1 MAQISYDDQYYYK
14 LVTDAK
20 NQETTKTILGIVPI
34 LEAVQIDVVTD
45 TVYFL
50 LRTSYHSHTIVRSV
64 PKQLFCDAYDLAKE
78 LMGLGFDITSNT
90 SSSFMQVVLEQEKT
104 AKIEYIHSKLGWFS
118 PAVTDKPNFLFRL
131 SYGNAHTSRY
141 AITNTA
147 QYMGFESEPPSDPE
161 EGFDAWDRRTEFV
174 SNHILSHPGLSILYL
189 LGLSA
194 SIVGY
199 LSETGHSLP
208 TIAVQ
213 LRGDDIDVA
222 EYLITSMIGEPAAM
236 LASPVNREDIMN
248 GIPLIFHEQQAALP
262 ASTVVFTQQECA
274 EAWNICLPIP
284 SIPKK
289 QKLSFLTEAEDAPG
303 LDLIKLAGTILGEGK
318 DEVYDTY
325 LAWLKDFFKYD
336 EMQLHHQKTCAVICT
351 ALTYAEIITQL
362 EFDREEIIQYLVD
375 ILIPTKH
382 HSKTSQPE
390 YRHIIRWVNQNKK
403 HFTWGRGSGNTK
415 YFDLSHSGN
424 EQIYG
429 KIQMNDAGQ
438 PEKYYIR
445 CDYLEKE
452 LQKLHC
458 STQILSE
465 WKQEGLLLCDR
476 GSLWCRRVIDPEN
489 SGDKAAVYVLAAM
502 NSMEDPLSD
511 VEIDEGFDANEEPQL
526 LEEAQSD
533 EELFDYSDEDE
544 EEEEPIDIDP
554 NDPEWNPENNPFDE
568 DEDGESEE
576 DADSQHLTTKPSL
589 DESYFDDNELDD
601 DLKGLDL
608 EDDEEQD
615 DDDDNWGPI
624 TDEDARFFEDTSSN
638 DQEDESKTYSDEPEY
653 DDNELDDDLKGLDLE
668 DDDEFDD
675 EDDDN
680 S

>member
-1 MAQISYDDQYYYK
+1 MPQILHDDQYYYK

-20 NQETTKTILGIVPI
+20 TQETTKTILGIVPI

-50 LRTSYHSHTIVRSV
+50 LRTSYHNHTIVRNI
-64 PKQLFCDAYDLAKE
+64 PRQLFCDTYDLSRE

-90 SSSFMQVVLEQEKT
+90 SSSFMQVIFEQEKT
-104 AKIEYIHSKLGWFS
+104 AKIEYIHSKLGWFCS
-118 PAVTDKPNFLFRL
+118 NTADRPDFLFRL
-131 SYGNAHTSRY
+131 SYGSNPTSRY
-141 AITNTA
+141 AITKTA
-147 QYMGFESEPPSDPE
+147 QYMGFEPEPPSDPE

-174 SNHILSHPGLSILYL
+174 SNHILLHPGLSILYL

-213 LRGDDIDVA
+213 LRGDDIDA
-222 EYLITSMIGEPAAM
+222 AGYLITSMIGEPTAM
-236 LASPVNREDIMN
+236 LASPVDREDIMN
-248 GIPLIFHEQQAALP
+248 GIPLIFHEQQATLP
-262 ASTVVFTQQECA
+262 ASTVVFTQQEYA

-284 SIPKK
+284 SVPQK

-303 LDLIKLAGTILGEGK
+303 LDLIKLARTILSEDK
-318 DEVYDTY
+318 DEVYHTY
-325 LAWLKDFFKYD
+325 IAWLNDFSKYD
-336 EMQLHHQKTCAVICT
+336 EMKLHHQKICAVICT
-351 ALTYAEIITQL
+351 ALTYAEEITQL
-362 EFDREEIIQYLVD
+362 EFERKEIIQYLID

-382 HSKTSQPE
+382 HGQTDQPE
-390 YRHIIRWVNQNKK
+390 YRHIISWVNQNKK

-415 YFDLSHSGN
+415 YFDLTHAGN

-489 SGDKAAVYVLAAM
+489 TGDKAAVYVLAAM

-533 EELFDYSDEDE
+533 EELFDYSDED
-544 EEEEPIDIDP
+544 
-554 NDPEWNPENNPFDE
+554 
-568 DEDGESEE
+568 GESEE
-576 DADSQHLTTKPSL
+576 DADSRHLTTKPSL
-589 DESYFDDNELDD
+589 DGSYFDDNELDD

-608 EDDEEQD
+608 EDDED
-615 DDDDNWGPI
+615 DESE
-624 TDEDARFFEDTSSN
+624 EDADNQQLIAKTSLDGS
-638 DQEDESKTYSDEPEY
+638 YF

>member
-1 MAQISYDDQYYYK
+1 MTQITYDDQYYYK

-20 NQETTKTILGIVPI
+20 TQETTKTILGIVPI
-34 LEAVQIDVVTD
+34 LEAVQVDVVTD
-45 TVYFL
+45 TIYYML
-50 LRTSYHSHTIVRSV
+50 QTNYHGHSIVRKI
-64 PKQLFCDAYDLAKE
+64 PKQLFCDTYDLAKE

-90 SSSFMQVVLEQEKT
+90 SNNFMQVVLEQEKT

-131 SYGNAHTSRY
+131 SYGSNPTSRY
-141 AITNTA
+141 AITKTA

-161 EGFDAWDRRTEFV
+161 AGLDAWDRRTEFV
-174 SNHILSHPGLSILYL
+174 SNHILPHPGLSILYL

-194 SIVGY
+194 SIVGH
-199 LSETGHSLP
+199 LSETGHPLP

-213 LRGDDIDVA
+213 LRGGDIDAA

-236 LASPVNREDIMN
+236 LASPVDRENIMN
-248 GIPLIFHEQQAALP
+248 GIPLIFHEQQATLP
-262 ASTVVFTQQECA
+262 VSTVVFTQQEWA

-284 SIPKK
+284 SVPKK

-303 LDLIKLAGTILGEGK
+303 LDLIKLARTILSEDK
-318 DEVYDTY
+318 DEVYHTY
-325 LAWLKDFFKYD
+325 IAWLNDFSKYD
-336 EMQLHHQKTCAVICT
+336 EMKLHHQKICAVICT
-351 ALTYAEIITQL
+351 ALTYAEEITQL
-362 EFDREEIIQYLVD
+362 EFERKEIIQYLID

-382 HSKTSQPE
+382 HGQTDQPE
-390 YRHIIRWVNQNKK
+390 YRHIISWVNQNKK

-415 YFDLSHSGN
+415 YFDLTHADN

-489 SGDKAAVYVLAAM
+489 AGDKAAVYVLAAM
-502 NSMEDPLSD
+502 EEQMTN
-511 VEIDEGFDANEEPQL
+511 VEIETAEEHDADEEPQL

-533 EELFDYSDEDE
+533 EELFDYSDED
-544 EEEEPIDIDP
+544 
-554 NDPEWNPENNPFDE
+554 
-568 DEDGESEE
+568 GESEE
-576 DADSQHLTTKPSL
+576 DADSRHLTTKPSL
-589 DESYFDDNELDD
+589 DGSYFDDNELDD

-608 EDDEEQD
+608 EDDED
-615 DDDDNWGPI
+615 DESE
-624 TDEDARFFEDTSSN
+624 EDADNQQLIAKTSL
-638 DQEDESKTYSDEPEY
+638 DEPEY

>member
-1 MAQISYDDQYYYK
+1 M
-14 LVTDAK
+14 
-20 NQETTKTILGIVPI
+20 
-34 LEAVQIDVVTD
+34 
-45 TVYFL
+45 
-50 LRTSYHSHTIVRSV
+50 
-64 PKQLFCDAYDLAKE
+64 FCDAYDLAKE
-78 LMGLGFDITSNT
+78 LMGLGFDITSNM
-90 SSSFMQVVLEQEKT
+90 SSSFLQVVLEQEKT

-131 SYGNAHTSRY
+131 SYGNAHTSKY
-141 AITNTA
+141 AITKTA
-147 QYMGFESEPPSDPE
+147 QYMGLESEPPSDPE
-161 EGFDAWDRRTEFV
+161 EGLDSWDRRTEFV
-174 SNHILSHPGLSILYL
+174 CNYILPHPGLSILYL

-199 LSETGHSLP
+199 LSATGHSLP

-213 LRGDDIDVA
+213 LRGDDIDA
-222 EYLITSMIGEPAAM
+222 TEYLITSMIGEPAAM
-236 LASPVNREDIMN
+236 LASPVDREDIMN
-248 GIPLIFHEQQAALP
+248 GIPLIFHEQQTTLP

-284 SIPKK
+284 SVPKK

-303 LDLIKLAGTILGEGK
+303 LDLIKLAGTILSEDK

-325 LAWLKDFFKYD
+325 LAWLKDFSKYD
-336 EMQLHHQKTCAVICT
+336 EMELHHQKTCAVICT

-445 CDYLEKE
+445 CDHLEKE

-458 STQILSE
+458 STQILPE

-502 NSMEDPLSD
+502 NEQLPD
-511 VEIDEGFDANEEPQL
+511 VEIETTEKHDADEEPQL
-526 LEEAQSD
+526 LEEPQSD
-533 EELFDYSDEDE
+533 EELFDYKDQD
-544 EEEEPIDIDP
+544 
-554 NDPEWNPENNPFDE
+554 
-568 DEDGESEE
+568 
-576 DADSQHLTTKPSL
+576 K
-589 DESYFDDNELDD
+589 EL
-601 DLKGLDL
+601 
-608 EDDEEQD
+608 
-615 DDDDNWGPI
+615 I
-624 TDEDARFFEDTSSN
+624 
-638 DQEDESKTYSDEPEY
+638 
-653 DDNELDDDLKGLDLE
+653 
-668 DDDEFDD
+668 
-675 EDDDN
+675 
-680 S
+680 

>member
-1 MAQISYDDQYYYK
+1 MAQISYDQQYYYK

-20 NQETTKTILGIVPI
+20 TQETTKTILGIVPI

-78 LMGLGFDITSNT
+78 LMGLGFDITSNM

-141 AITNTA
+141 AITKTA
-147 QYMGFESEPPSDPE
+147 QYMGLESEPPSDPE
-161 EGFDAWDRRTEFV
+161 EGLDAWDRRTEFV

-213 LRGDDIDVA
+213 LREDDIDAA
-222 EYLITSMIGEPAAM
+222 EYLITSMIGEPSAM
-236 LASPVNREDIMN
+236 LASPVDREDIMN

-284 SIPKK
+284 SVPQK
-289 QKLSFLTEAEDAPG
+289 QKLSFMTEAEDAPG
-303 LDLIKLAGTILGEGK
+303 LDLIKLAGTILGEDKG
-318 DEVYDTY
+318 EVYDTY
-325 LAWLKDFFKYD
+325 LAWLKDFSKYD

-362 EFDREEIIQYLVD
+362 EFDREEIIQYLIG

-382 HSKTSQPE
+382 HSQTSHPE
-390 YRHIIRWVNQNKK
+390 YRHIISWVNQNKK

-415 YFDLSHSGN
+415 YFDLSRAGN

-489 SGDKAAVYVLAAM
+489 GGDKAAVYVLAAM
-502 NSMEDPLSD
+502 DEQLPD
-511 VEIDEGFDANEEPQL
+511 VEVETAEEHDADEEPQF

-554 NDPEWNPENNPFDE
+554 NDPEWNPENNPFDDDEDPESE
-568 DEDGESEE
+568 DEPVDQGNAS
-576 DADSQHLTTKPSL
+576 SPSRKKFV
-589 DESYFDDNELDD
+589 FDNNDLDD
-601 DLKGLDL
+601 DLKEFDL
-608 EDDEEQD
+608 ELD
-615 DDDDNWGPI
+615 DDDDDDDSWCEV
-624 TDEDARFFEDTSSN
+624 TDEQARILEGTSSD
-638 DQEDESKTYSDEPEY
+638 DQDDETKTSSDWPEF
-653 DDNELDDDLKGLDLE
+653 DDNGLDDDLKEYDLGLD
-668 DDDEFDD
+668 DD
-675 EDDDN
+675 
-680 S
+680 

>member
-1 MAQISYDDQYYYK
+1 MSQITYDDQYYYK
-14 LVTDAK
+14 PVTDAK
-20 NQETTKTILGIVPI
+20 TQETTKTILGIVPI

-50 LRTSYHSHTIVRSV
+50 LRTKYRDHTVVKRVS
-64 PKQLFCDAYDLAKE
+64 KQIFTDAYDLAKE

-104 AKIEYIHSKLGWFS
+104 AKIEYIHSKIGWLCS
-118 PAVTDKPNFLFRL
+118 AKADRPDFLFRL
-131 SYGNAHTSRY
+131 SYGSNPTSRY
-141 AITNTA
+141 AITKTA
-147 QYMGFESEPPSDPE
+147 QYMGLELDPPSDPE

-213 LRGDDIDVA
+213 LRGDDIDAA
-222 EYLITSMIGEPAAM
+222 EYLITSMIGEPSAM
-236 LASPVNREDIMN
+236 LASPVDREDIMN
-248 GIPLIFHEQQAALP
+248 GIPLIFHEQQSTLP
-262 ASTVVFTQQECA
+262 TSTVVFTQQEYA

-362 EFDREEIIQYLVD
+362 EFDREEIIQYLIG

-382 HSKTSQPE
+382 HSQTSRPE
-390 YRHIIRWVNQNKK
+390 YRHIIGWVNQNKK

-415 YFDLSHSGN
+415 YFDLSHADN

-452 LQKLHC
+452 LQRLHC

-489 SGDKAAVYVLAAM
+489 GGDKAAVYVLAAM
-502 NSMEDPLSD
+502 DEMEKLLPD
-511 VEIDEGFDANEEPQL
+511 VEIETAEVHDADEEPQL

-554 NDPEWNPENNPFDE
+554 NDPEWNPENNPFDDDEDDESE
-568 DEDGESEE
+568 DEPVDQSKASSPSRKKFVFDNNDLDDDLKEFDLEL
-576 DADSQHLTTKPSL
+576 DDDDDDDDSWCEATDEQARILEGTSSNDQNDETKTSSDWP
-589 DESYFDDNELDD
+589 EFDDNELDD
-601 DLKGLDL
+601 DLK
-608 EDDEEQD
+608 
-615 DDDDNWGPI
+615 
-624 TDEDARFFEDTSSN
+624 
-638 DQEDESKTYSDEPEY
+638 EY
-653 DDNELDDDLKGLDLE
+653 DLGLDDD
-668 DDDEFDD
+668 
-675 EDDDN
+675 
-680 S
+680 

>member
-1 MAQISYDDQYYYK
+1 MAQISYDQQYYYK

-20 NQETTKTILGIVPI
+20 TQETTKTILGIVPI

-141 AITNTA
+141 AITKTA
-147 QYMGFESEPPSDPE
+147 QYMGFEPEPPSDPE

-174 SNHILSHPGLSILYL
+174 SNHILLHPGLSILYL

-213 LRGDDIDVA
+213 LRGDDIDAA

-236 LASPVNREDIMN
+236 LASPVDREDIMN
-248 GIPLIFHEQQAALP
+248 SIPLIFHEQQATLP

-284 SIPKK
+284 SVPEK

-303 LDLIKLAGTILGEGK
+303 LDLIRLAGTILSEDK

-325 LAWLKDFFKYD
+325 LAWLKDFSKYD

-362 EFDREEIIQYLVD
+362 EFDREEIIQYLIG

-382 HSKTSQPE
+382 HSKTDQPE
-390 YRHIIRWVNQNKK
+390 YRHIISWVNQNRKY
-403 HFTWGRGSGNTK
+403 FTWGRGSGNTK
-415 YFDLSHSGN
+415 YFDLSHAGD

-489 SGDKAAVYVLAAM
+489 GGDKAAVYVLAAM
-502 NSMEDPLSD
+502 DEMEDQLPD
-511 VEIDEGFDANEEPQL
+511 VETEAPEEPAADEEPQL
-526 LEEAQSD
+526 LEEAKSD

-544 EEEEPIDIDP
+544 EDDEPIDIDP
-554 NDPEWNPENNPFDE
+554 NDPEWNPENNPFDDDEDPESE
-568 DEDGESEE
+568 DEPVDQGNAS
-576 DADSQHLTTKPSL
+576 SPSRKKFV
-589 DESYFDDNELDD
+589 FDNNDLDD
-601 DLKGLDL
+601 DLKEFDL
-608 EDDEEQD
+608 ELD
-615 DDDDNWGPI
+615 DDDDDDDSWCEV
-624 TDEDARFFEDTSSN
+624 TDEQARILEGTSSD
-638 DQEDESKTYSDEPEY
+638 DQDDETKTSSDWPEF
-653 DDNELDDDLKGLDLE
+653 DDNGLDDDLKEYDLGLD
-668 DDDEFDD
+668 DD
-675 EDDDN
+675 
-680 S
+680 

>member
-1 MAQISYDDQYYYK
+1 MPQILHDDQYYYK

-20 NQETTKTILGIVPI
+20 TQETTKTILGIVPI

-50 LRTSYHSHTIVRSV
+50 LRTSYHNHTIVRNI
-64 PKQLFCDAYDLAKE
+64 PRQLFCDTYDLSRE

-90 SSSFMQVVLEQEKT
+90 SSSFMQVIFEQEKT
-104 AKIEYIHSKLGWFS
+104 AKIEYIHSKLGWFCS
-118 PAVTDKPNFLFRL
+118 NTADRPDFLFRL
-131 SYGNAHTSRY
+131 SYGSNPTSRY
-141 AITNTA
+141 AITKTA
-147 QYMGFESEPPSDPE
+147 QYMGFEPEPPSDPE

-174 SNHILSHPGLSILYL
+174 SNHILLHPGLSILYL

-213 LRGDDIDVA
+213 LRGDDIDA
-222 EYLITSMIGEPAAM
+222 AGYLITSMIGEPTAM
-236 LASPVNREDIMN
+236 LASPVDREDIMN
-248 GIPLIFHEQQAALP
+248 GIPLIFHEQQATLP
-262 ASTVVFTQQECA
+262 ASTVVFTQQEYA

-284 SIPKK
+284 SVPQK

-303 LDLIKLAGTILGEGK
+303 LDLIKLARTILSEDK
-318 DEVYDTY
+318 DEVYHTY
-325 LAWLKDFFKYD
+325 IAWLNDFSKYD
-336 EMQLHHQKTCAVICT
+336 EMKLHHQKICAVICT
-351 ALTYAEIITQL
+351 ALTYAEEITQL
-362 EFDREEIIQYLVD
+362 EFERKEIIQYLID

-382 HSKTSQPE
+382 HGQTDQPE
-390 YRHIIRWVNQNKK
+390 YRHIISWVNQNKK

-415 YFDLSHSGN
+415 YFDLTHAGN

-458 STQILSE
+458 STQILTE
-465 WKQEGLLLCDR
+465 WKKEGLLLCDR

-489 SGDKAAVYVLAAM
+489 TGDKAAVYVLAAM

-533 EELFDYSDEDE
+533 EELFDYSDED
-544 EEEEPIDIDP
+544 
-554 NDPEWNPENNPFDE
+554 
-568 DEDGESEE
+568 GESEE
-576 DADSQHLTTKPSL
+576 DADSRHLTTKPSL
-589 DESYFDDNELDD
+589 DGSYFDDNELDD

-608 EDDEEQD
+608 EDDED
-615 DDDDNWGPI
+615 DESE
-624 TDEDARFFEDTSSN
+624 EDADNQQLIAKTSLDGS
-638 DQEDESKTYSDEPEY
+638 YF

>member
-1 MAQISYDDQYYYK
+1 MSQITYDDQYYYK

-20 NQETTKTILGIVPI
+20 TQETTKTILGIVPI

-50 LRTSYHSHTIVRSV
+50 LRTSYHNHTIVRSV

-90 SSSFMQVVLEQEKT
+90 SSSFIQVVLEQEKT

-131 SYGNAHTSRY
+131 SYGSNPTSRY
-141 AITNTA
+141 AITKTA

-161 EGFDAWDRRTEFV
+161 AGLDAWDRRTEFV
-174 SNHILSHPGLSILYL
+174 SNHILPHPGLSILYL

-194 SIVGY
+194 SIVGH
-199 LSETGHSLP
+199 LSETGHPLP

-213 LRGDDIDVA
+213 LRGGDIDAA

-236 LASPVNREDIMN
+236 LASPVDRENIMN
-248 GIPLIFHEQQAALP
+248 GIPLIFHEQQATLP
-262 ASTVVFTQQECA
+262 VSTVVFTQQEWA

-284 SIPKK
+284 SVPKK

-303 LDLIKLAGTILGEGK
+303 LDLIRLAGTILSEDK

-325 LAWLKDFFKYD
+325 LAWLKDFSKYD

-362 EFDREEIIQYLVD
+362 EFDGEEIIQYLID

-382 HSKTSQPE
+382 HSQTSQPE
-390 YRHIIRWVNQNKK
+390 YRHIIGWVNQNKK

-415 YFDLSHSGN
+415 YFDMSHADN

-429 KIQMNDAGQ
+429 KIQMNDAGR
-438 PEKYYIR
+438 PEKYYIC

-489 SGDKAAVYVLAAM
+489 SGDKAAVYVLAALD
-502 NSMEDPLSD
+502 EQLPD
-511 VEIDEGFDANEEPQL
+511 VEIETAKEPDADEEPQL

-544 EEEEPIDIDP
+544 EDDEPIDIDP
-554 NDPEWNPENNPFDE
+554 NDPEWNPENNPFDDDEDPESE
-568 DEDGESEE
+568 DEPVDQGNASSPSRKKFVFDDNDLDDDLKEYDLEIDDDDNDDSWSPITDEE
-576 DADSQHLTTKPSL
+576 ARILEGTSSDDQEDETTASS
-589 DESYFDDNELDD
+589 DEPEFDDNELDD
-601 DLKGLDL
+601 DLKEYDL
-608 EDDEEQD
+608 EIDD
-615 DDDDNWGPI
+615 
-624 TDEDARFFEDTSSN
+624 
-638 DQEDESKTYSDEPEY
+638 
-653 DDNELDDDLKGLDLE
+653 
-668 DDDEFDD
+668 
-675 EDDDN
+675 
-680 S
+680 

>member
-1 MAQISYDDQYYYK
+1 
-14 LVTDAK
+14 
-20 NQETTKTILGIVPI
+20 
-34 LEAVQIDVVTD
+34 
-45 TVYFL
+45 
-50 LRTSYHSHTIVRSV
+50 
-64 PKQLFCDAYDLAKE
+64 
-78 LMGLGFDITSNT
+78 
-90 SSSFMQVVLEQEKT
+90 MQVVLEQEKT

-118 PAVTDKPNFLFRL
+118 TAVTDKPNFLFRL

-489 SGDKAAVYVLAAM
+489 GGDKAAVYVLAAM
-502 NSMEDPLSD
+502 DEMEKLLPD
-511 VEIDEGFDANEEPQL
+511 VEIETAEEHDADEEPQF

-554 NDPEWNPENNPFDE
+554 NDPEWNPENNPFDDDEDPESE
-568 DEDGESEE
+568 DEPVDQSN
-576 DADSQHLTTKPSL
+576 ASSPSRKKFV
-589 DESYFDDNELDD
+589 FDNNDLDD
-601 DLKGLDL
+601 DLKEFDL
-608 EDDEEQD
+608 ELD
-615 DDDDNWGPI
+615 DDDDDDDSWCEV
-624 TDEDARFFEDTSSN
+624 TDEQAQILEGTSSDN
-638 DQEDESKTYSDEPEY
+638 QDDETKTSSDWPEF
-653 DDNELDDDLKGLDLE
+653 DDNGLDDDLKEYDLGLD
-668 DDDEFDD
+668 DD
-675 EDDDN
+675 
-680 S
+680 

>member
-1 MAQISYDDQYYYK
+1 
-14 LVTDAK
+14 
-20 NQETTKTILGIVPI
+20 
-34 LEAVQIDVVTD
+34 
-45 TVYFL
+45 
-50 LRTSYHSHTIVRSV
+50 
-64 PKQLFCDAYDLAKE
+64 
-78 LMGLGFDITSNT
+78 
-90 SSSFMQVVLEQEKT
+90 MQVVLEQEKT

-213 LRGDDIDVA
+213 LRGDDIDAA
-222 EYLITSMIGEPAAM
+222 EYLITSMIGEPSAM
-236 LASPVNREDIMN
+236 LASPVDRENIMN
-248 GIPLIFHEQQAALP
+248 GIPLIFHEQQATLP

-284 SIPKK
+284 SVPQK

-303 LDLIKLAGTILGEGK
+303 LDLIRLAGTILSEDK

-325 LAWLKDFFKYD
+325 LAWLKDFSKYD

-489 SGDKAAVYVLAAM
+489 GGDKAAVYVLAAM
-502 NSMEDPLSD
+502 DEQLPD
-511 VEIDEGFDANEEPQL
+511 VEVETAEEHDADEEPQF

-554 NDPEWNPENNPFDE
+554 NDPEWNPENNPFDDDEDPESE
-568 DEDGESEE
+568 DEPVDQSNASSPSRKKFVFDNNDLDDDLKEFDLEL
-576 DADSQHLTTKPSL
+576 DDDDDDDDSWCEVTDEQARILEGTSSDDQDDETKTSSDWP
-589 DESYFDDNELDD
+589 EFDDNELDD
-601 DLKGLDL
+601 DLK
-608 EDDEEQD
+608 
-615 DDDDNWGPI
+615 
-624 TDEDARFFEDTSSN
+624 
-638 DQEDESKTYSDEPEY
+638 EY
-653 DDNELDDDLKGLDLE
+653 DLGLDDD
-668 DDDEFDD
+668 
-675 EDDDN
+675 
-680 S
+680 

>member
-20 NQETTKTILGIVPI
+20 TQETTKTILGIVPI

-50 LRTSYHSHTIVRSV
+50 LRTSYHNHTIVRSV

-78 LMGLGFDITSNT
+78 LMGLGFDITSNM

-141 AITNTA
+141 AITKTA
-147 QYMGFESEPPSDPE
+147 QYMGLESEPPSDPE
-161 EGFDAWDRRTEFV
+161 EGLDAWDRRTEFV
-174 SNHILSHPGLSILYL
+174 SNHILMHPGLSILYL

-199 LSETGHSLP
+199 LSETGHPLP

-213 LRGDDIDVA
+213 MRGDDIDAA
-222 EYLITSMIGEPAAM
+222 EYLITSMIGEPSAM
-236 LASPVNREDIMN
+236 LASPVDREDIMN

-284 SIPKK
+284 SVPQK

-303 LDLIKLAGTILGEGK
+303 LDLIKLAGTILSEDK

-325 LAWLKDFFKYD
+325 LAWLKDFSKYD

-362 EFDREEIIQYLVD
+362 EFDREEIIQYLIG

-382 HSKTSQPE
+382 HGQTSQPE
-390 YRHIIRWVNQNKK
+390 YRHIISWVNQNKK

-415 YFDLSHSGN
+415 YFDLSHADN

-489 SGDKAAVYVLAAM
+489 SGDKAAVYVLAAIDEQM
-502 NSMEDPLSD
+502 PD
-511 VEIDEGFDANEEPQL
+511 VEIETAEEP
-526 LEEAQSD
+526 AD

-554 NDPEWNPENNPFDE
+554 NDPEWNPENNPFDDDENPESE
-568 DEDGESEE
+568 DEPVDQGNAS
-576 DADSQHLTTKPSL
+576 SPSRKKFV
-589 DESYFDDNELDD
+589 FDDNDLDD
-601 DLKGLDL
+601 DLKEFDL
-608 EDDEEQD
+608 ELD
-615 DDDDNWGPI
+615 DDDDDDSWCKV
-624 TDEDARFFEDTSSN
+624 TDEQARILEGTSSD
-638 DQEDESKTYSDEPEY
+638 DQDDETKTSSDWPEF
-653 DDNELDDDLKGLDLE
+653 DDNGLDDDLKEYDLGLD
-668 DDDEFDD
+668 DD
-675 EDDDN
+675 
-680 S
+680 

>member
-20 NQETTKTILGIVPI
+20 TQETTKTILGIVPI

-50 LRTSYHSHTIVRSV
+50 LRTSYHSHTIVRNI
-64 PKQLFCDAYDLAKE
+64 PRQLLCDTYDLTKE

-104 AKIEYIHSKLGWFS
+104 AKIEYIHSKLGWFCS
-118 PAVTDKPNFLFRL
+118 NTADRPDFLFRL
-131 SYGNAHTSRY
+131 SYGSNPTSKY
-141 AITNTA
+141 AITKTA

-189 LGLSA
+189 VGLSA

-213 LRGDDIDVA
+213 LRGDDIDAA
-222 EYLITSMIGEPAAM
+222 EYLITSMIGEPSAM
-236 LASPVNREDIMN
+236 LASPVDCEDIMN
-248 GIPLIFHEQQAALP
+248 GIPLIFHEQQATLP
-262 ASTVVFTQQECA
+262 SSTVVFTQQECA

-284 SIPKK
+284 SVPEK

-325 LAWLKDFFKYD
+325 LAWLKDFSKYD

-362 EFDREEIIQYLVD
+362 EFDREEIIQYLIG

-382 HSKTSQPE
+382 HSKTSHPE
-390 YRHIIRWVNQNKK
+390 YRHIISWVNQNRKY
-403 HFTWGRGSGNTK
+403 FTWGRGSGNTK
-415 YFDLSHSGN
+415 YFDMSHAGN

-458 STQILSE
+458 SSQILSE

-489 SGDKAAVYVLAAM
+489 GGDKAAVYVLAAM
-502 NSMEDPLSD
+502 DEMEKLLPD
-511 VEIDEGFDANEEPQL
+511 VEIETAEVHDADEEPQL

-554 NDPEWNPENNPFDE
+554 NDPEWNPENNPFDDDEDDESE
-568 DEDGESEE
+568 DEPVDQSKASSPSRKKFVFDNNDLDDDLKEFDLEL
-576 DADSQHLTTKPSL
+576 DDDDDDDDSWCEATDEQARILEGTSSNDQNDETKTSSDWP
-589 DESYFDDNELDD
+589 EFDDNELDD
-601 DLKGLDL
+601 DLK
-608 EDDEEQD
+608 
-615 DDDDNWGPI
+615 
-624 TDEDARFFEDTSSN
+624 
-638 DQEDESKTYSDEPEY
+638 EY
-653 DDNELDDDLKGLDLE
+653 DLGLDDD
-668 DDDEFDD
+668 
-675 EDDDN
+675 
-680 S
+680 

>member
-236 LASPVNREDIMN
+236 LASPVDREDIMN
-248 GIPLIFHEQQAALP
+248 GIPLIFHEQQTTLP

-284 SIPKK
+284 SVPKK

-303 LDLIKLAGTILGEGK
+303 LDLIKLAGTILSEDK

-325 LAWLKDFFKYD
+325 LAWLKDFSKYD
-336 EMQLHHQKTCAVICT
+336 EMELHHQKTCAVICT

-362 EFDREEIIQYLVD
+362 EFDREEIIQYLIG

-382 HSKTSQPE
+382 HSQTSQPE
-390 YRHIIRWVNQNKK
+390 YRHIISWVNQNKK

-415 YFDLSHSGN
+415 YFDLSHTGN

-445 CDYLEKE
+445 CDHLEKE

-458 STQILSE
+458 STQILPE

-489 SGDKAAVYVLAAM
+489 SGDKAAVYVLAAIDEQM
-502 NSMEDPLSD
+502 PD
-511 VEIDEGFDANEEPQL
+511 VEIETAEEP
-526 LEEAQSD
+526 AD

-554 NDPEWNPENNPFDE
+554 NDPEWNPENNPFDDDENPESE
-568 DEDGESEE
+568 DEPVDQGNASSPSRKKFVFDDNDLDDDLKEFDLELDDDDDDDDSWCEVTDEQARILEGTSSDDQE
-576 DADSQHLTTKPSL
+576 DETTASS
-589 DESYFDDNELDD
+589 DEPEFDDNELDD
-601 DLKGLDL
+601 DLK
-608 EDDEEQD
+608 
-615 DDDDNWGPI
+615 
-624 TDEDARFFEDTSSN
+624 
-638 DQEDESKTYSDEPEY
+638 EY
-653 DDNELDDDLKGLDLE
+653 DLGLDDD
-668 DDDEFDD
+668 
-675 EDDDN
+675 
-680 S
+680 

>member
-213 LRGDDIDVA
+213 LRGDDIDAA
-222 EYLITSMIGEPAAM
+222 EYLITSMIGKPAAM
-236 LASPVNREDIMN
+236 LASSVDREDIMN
-248 GIPLIFHEQQAALP
+248 GIPLIFHEQQATLP

-284 SIPKK
+284 SVPKK

-303 LDLIKLAGTILGEGK
+303 LDLIKLAGTILNEDK

-325 LAWLKDFFKYD
+325 LAWLKDFSKYD

-415 YFDLSHSGN
+415 YFDLSRSGN

-452 LQKLHC
+452 LQKFHC

-476 GSLWCRRVIDPEN
+476 GSLWCRRVIDPKN
-489 SGDKAAVYVLAAM
+489 GGDKAAVYVLAAM
-502 NSMEDPLSD
+502 DEQLPD
-511 VEIDEGFDANEEPQL
+511 VGVETAEEHDADEEPQF

-554 NDPEWNPENNPFDE
+554 NDPEWNPENNPFDDDEDPESE
-568 DEDGESEE
+568 DEPVDQSNASSPSRKKFVFDNNDLDDDLKEFDLEL
-576 DADSQHLTTKPSL
+576 DDDDDDDDSWCEVTDEQARILEGTSSDDQDDETKTSSDWP
-589 DESYFDDNELDD
+589 EFDDNELDD
-601 DLKGLDL
+601 DLK
-608 EDDEEQD
+608 
-615 DDDDNWGPI
+615 
-624 TDEDARFFEDTSSN
+624 
-638 DQEDESKTYSDEPEY
+638 EY
-653 DDNELDDDLKGLDLE
+653 DLGLDDD
-668 DDDEFDD
+668 
-675 EDDDN
+675 
-680 S
+680 

>member
-20 NQETTKTILGIVPI
+20 TQETTKTILGIVPI

-50 LRTSYHSHTIVRSV
+50 LRTSYHSHTIVRNI
-64 PKQLFCDAYDLAKE
+64 PRQLLCDTYDLTKE

-104 AKIEYIHSKLGWFS
+104 AKIEYIHSKLGWFCS
-118 PAVTDKPNFLFRL
+118 NTADRPDFLFRL
-131 SYGNAHTSRY
+131 SYGSNPTSKY
-141 AITNTA
+141 AITKTA

-189 LGLSA
+189 VGLSA

-213 LRGDDIDVA
+213 LRGDDIDAA
-222 EYLITSMIGEPAAM
+222 EYLITSMIGEPSAM
-236 LASPVNREDIMN
+236 LASPVDCEDIMN
-248 GIPLIFHEQQAALP
+248 GIPLIFHEQQATLP
-262 ASTVVFTQQECA
+262 SSTVVFTQQECA

-284 SIPKK
+284 SVPEK

-325 LAWLKDFFKYD
+325 LAWLKDFSKYD

-362 EFDREEIIQYLVD
+362 EFDGEEIIQYLID

-382 HSKTSQPE
+382 HSQTSQPE
-390 YRHIIRWVNQNKK
+390 YRHIIGWVNQNKK

-415 YFDLSHSGN
+415 YFDMSHADN

-429 KIQMNDAGQ
+429 KIQMNDAGR
-438 PEKYYIR
+438 PEKYYIC

-502 NSMEDPLSD
+502 DEQLPD
-511 VEIDEGFDANEEPQL
+511 VEIETAKEPDADEEPQL

-544 EEEEPIDIDP
+544 EDDEPIDIDP
-554 NDPEWNPENNPFDE
+554 NDPEWNPENNPFDDDEDPESE
-568 DEDGESEE
+568 DEPVDQGNASSPSRKKFVFDDNDLDDDLKEYDLEIDDDDNDDSWSPITDEE
-576 DADSQHLTTKPSL
+576 ARILEGTSSDDQEDETTASS
-589 DESYFDDNELDD
+589 DEPEFDDNELDD
-601 DLKGLDL
+601 DLKEYDL
-608 EDDEEQD
+608 EIDD
-615 DDDDNWGPI
+615 
-624 TDEDARFFEDTSSN
+624 
-638 DQEDESKTYSDEPEY
+638 
-653 DDNELDDDLKGLDLE
+653 
-668 DDDEFDD
+668 
-675 EDDDN
+675 
-680 S
+680 

>member
-1 MAQISYDDQYYYK
+1 MPQIIHDDQYYYK

-20 NQETTKTILGIVPI
+20 TQETTKTILGIVPI

-50 LRTSYHSHTIVRSV
+50 LRTSYHNHTIVRNI
-64 PKQLFCDAYDLAKE
+64 PRQLFCDTYDLSRE

-90 SSSFMQVVLEQEKT
+90 SSSFLQVVLEQEKT
-104 AKIEYIHSKLGWFS
+104 TKIEYIHSKLGWFCS
-118 PAVTDKPNFLFRL
+118 NTADRPDFLFRF
-131 SYGNAHTSRY
+131 SYGSNPTSRY
-141 AITNTA
+141 AITKTV

-161 EGFDAWDRRTEFV
+161 EGFEAWDRRTDFV
-174 SNHILSHPGLSILYL
+174 SNHILLHPGLSILYL

-213 LRGDDIDVA
+213 LRGDDIDAA
-222 EYLITSMIGEPAAM
+222 EYLITSMIGEPTAM
-236 LASPVNREDIMN
+236 LASPVDREDIMN
-248 GIPLIFHEQQAALP
+248 GIPLIFHEPQATLP
-262 ASTVVFTQQECA
+262 ASTVVFTQQEYA

-284 SIPKK
+284 SVPKK

-303 LDLIKLAGTILGEGK
+303 LDLIKLAEIILSEVK
-318 DEVYDTY
+318 DEVYATY
-325 LAWLKDFFKYD
+325 LAWLNDFSKYD
-336 EMQLHHQKTCAVICT
+336 EMELHHQKICAVICT
-351 ALTYAEIITQL
+351 ALTYAEAITQL
-362 EFDREEIIQYLVD
+362 EFEREEIIQYLID
-375 ILIPTKH
+375 ILIPAKH

-390 YRHIIRWVNQNKK
+390 YRHIISWVNQNKK

-415 YFDLSHSGN
+415 YFDLTHAGN

-429 KIQMNDAGQ
+429 KIQMNEAGQ

-445 CDYLEKE
+445 CDYLEKQ

-489 SGDKAAVYVLAAM
+489 AGDKAAVYVLAAM
-502 NSMEDPLSD
+502 EEQMTN
-511 VEIDEGFDANEEPQL
+511 VEIETAEEHDADEEPQL

-533 EELFDYSDEDE
+533 EELFDYSDED
-544 EEEEPIDIDP
+544 
-554 NDPEWNPENNPFDE
+554 
-568 DEDGESEE
+568 GESEE
-576 DADSQHLTTKPSL
+576 DADSRHLTTKPSL
-589 DESYFDDNELDD
+589 DGSYFDDNELDD

-653 DDNELDDDLKGLDLE
+653 DDNELDDNLKGLDLE

>member
-1 MAQISYDDQYYYK
+1 MPQILHDDQYYYK

-20 NQETTKTILGIVPI
+20 TQETTKTILGIVPI

-50 LRTSYHSHTIVRSV
+50 LRTSYHNHTIVRNI
-64 PKQLFCDAYDLAKE
+64 PRQLFCDTYDLSRE

-90 SSSFMQVVLEQEKT
+90 SSSFMQVIFEQEKT
-104 AKIEYIHSKLGWFS
+104 AKIEYIHSKLGWFCS
-118 PAVTDKPNFLFRL
+118 NTADRPDFLFRL
-131 SYGNAHTSRY
+131 SYGSNPTSRY
-141 AITNTA
+141 AITKTA
-147 QYMGFESEPPSDPE
+147 QYMGFEPEPPSDPE

-174 SNHILSHPGLSILYL
+174 SNHILLHPGLSILYL

-213 LRGDDIDVA
+213 LRGDDIDA
-222 EYLITSMIGEPAAM
+222 AGYLITSMIGEPTAM
-236 LASPVNREDIMN
+236 LASPVDREDIMN
-248 GIPLIFHEQQAALP
+248 GIPLIFHEQQATLP
-262 ASTVVFTQQECA
+262 ASTVVFTQQEYA

-284 SIPKK
+284 SVPQK

-303 LDLIKLAGTILGEGK
+303 LDLIKLARTILSEDK
-318 DEVYDTY
+318 DEVYHTY
-325 LAWLKDFFKYD
+325 IAWLNDFSKYD
-336 EMQLHHQKTCAVICT
+336 EMKLHHQKICAVICT
-351 ALTYAEIITQL
+351 ALTYAEEITQL
-362 EFDREEIIQYLVD
+362 EFERKEIIQYLID

-382 HSKTSQPE
+382 HGQTDQPE
-390 YRHIIRWVNQNKK
+390 YRHIISWVNQNKK

-415 YFDLSHSGN
+415 YFDLTHAGN

-489 SGDKAAVYVLAAM
+489 AGDKAAVYVLAAM
-502 NSMEDPLSD
+502 DKQMTN
-511 VEIDEGFDANEEPQL
+511 VEIETAEEHDADEEPQL

-533 EELFDYSDEDE
+533 EELFDYSDED
-544 EEEEPIDIDP
+544 
-554 NDPEWNPENNPFDE
+554 
-568 DEDGESEE
+568 GESEE
-576 DADSQHLTTKPSL
+576 DADSRHLTTKPSL
-589 DESYFDDNELDD
+589 DGSYFDDNELDD

-608 EDDEEQD
+608 EDDED
-615 DDDDNWGPI
+615 DESE
-624 TDEDARFFEDTSSN
+624 EDADNQQLIAKTSLDGS
-638 DQEDESKTYSDEPEY
+638 YF

>member
-1 MAQISYDDQYYYK
+1 MAQISYDQQYYYK

-20 NQETTKTILGIVPI
+20 TQETTKTILGIVPI

-50 LRTSYHSHTIVRSV
+50 LRTKYRDHTVVKRVS
-64 PKQLFCDAYDLAKE
+64 KQIFTDTYDLAKE
-78 LMGLGFDITSNT
+78 LMGLGFDLTSNT

-104 AKIEYIHSKLGWFS
+104 AKIEYIHSKIGWLCS
-118 PAVTDKPNFLFRL
+118 AKADRPDFLFRL
-131 SYGNAHTSRY
+131 SYGSNPTSRY
-141 AITNTA
+141 AITKTA
-147 QYMGFESEPPSDPE
+147 QYMGLELEPPSDPE

-213 LRGDDIDVA
+213 LRGSDTDAA
-222 EYLITSMIGEPAAM
+222 EHLITSMIGEPVAM
-236 LASPVNREDIMN
+236 LASPVDCEDIMN
-248 GIPLIFHEQQAALP
+248 GIPMIFHEQQTTLP

-284 SIPKK
+284 SVPQK

-303 LDLIKLAGTILGEGK
+303 LDLIKLAEIILSK
-318 DEVYDTY
+318 DKDGVCDTY
-325 LAWLKDFFKYD
+325 LAWLNDFSKYD
-336 EMQLHHQKTCAVICT
+336 EMELHHQKICAVICT
-351 ALTYAEIITQL
+351 ALTYAEEITQL
-362 EFDREEIIQYLVD
+362 EFERKEIIQYLVD
-375 ILIPTKH
+375 ILIPTKRH
-382 HSKTSQPE
+382 GQTNQPE
-390 YRHIIRWVNQNKK
+390 YRHIISWVNQNKK

-415 YFDLSHSGN
+415 YFDMSHAGN

-489 SGDKAAVYVLAAM
+489 SGDKAAVYVLAAIDE
-502 NSMEDPLSD
+502 MEDPLPD
-511 VEIDEGFDANEEPQL
+511 IETEAPEEPAADEEPQL

-533 EELFDYSDEDE
+533 EELFSYSDEDE

-554 NDPEWNPENNPFDE
+554 NDPEWNPENNPFDD
-568 DEDGESEE
+568 DEDPESEE
-576 DADSQHLTTKPSL
+576 EPVDQSNASSPSRKKFVFDNNDLDDDLKEFDLELDDDDDDDDSWCEVTDEQARILEGTSSDDQEDETTASS
-589 DESYFDDNELDD
+589 DEPEFDDNELDD
-601 DLKGLDL
+601 DLK
-608 EDDEEQD
+608 
-615 DDDDNWGPI
+615 
-624 TDEDARFFEDTSSN
+624 
-638 DQEDESKTYSDEPEY
+638 EY
-653 DDNELDDDLKGLDLE
+653 DLGLDDD
-668 DDDEFDD
+668 
-675 EDDDN
+675 
-680 S
+680 

>member
-1 MAQISYDDQYYYK
+1 MSQITYDDQYYYK
-14 LVTDAK
+14 PVTDAK
-20 NQETTKTILGIVPI
+20 TQETTKTILGIVPI

-50 LRTSYHSHTIVRSV
+50 LRTKYRDHTVVKRVS
-64 PKQLFCDAYDLAKE
+64 KQIFTDAYDLAKE

-104 AKIEYIHSKLGWFS
+104 AKIEYIHSKIGWLCS
-118 PAVTDKPNFLFRL
+118 AKADRPDFLFRL
-131 SYGNAHTSRY
+131 SYGSNPTSRY
-141 AITNTA
+141 AITKTA
-147 QYMGFESEPPSDPE
+147 QYMGLELDPPSDPE

-213 LRGDDIDVA
+213 LRGDDIDAA
-222 EYLITSMIGEPAAM
+222 EYLITSMIGEPSAM
-236 LASPVNREDIMN
+236 LASPVDREDIMN
-248 GIPLIFHEQQAALP
+248 GIPLIFHEQQSTLP
-262 ASTVVFTQQECA
+262 TSTVVFTQQEYA

-362 EFDREEIIQYLVD
+362 EFDREEIIQYLIG

-382 HSKTSQPE
+382 HSQTSRPE
-390 YRHIIRWVNQNKK
+390 YRHIIGWVNQNKK

-415 YFDLSHSGN
+415 YFDLSHADN

-489 SGDKAAVYVLAAM
+489 GGDKAAVYVLAAM
-502 NSMEDPLSD
+502 DEMEKLLPD
-511 VEIDEGFDANEEPQL
+511 VEIETAEVHDADEEPQL

-554 NDPEWNPENNPFDE
+554 NDPEWNPENNPFDDDEDDEDDESE
-568 DEDGESEE
+568 DEPVDQSNASSPSRKKFVFDNNDLDDDLKEFDLEL
-576 DADSQHLTTKPSL
+576 DDDDDDDDSWCEVTDEQARILEGTSSDDQDDETKTSSDWP
-589 DESYFDDNELDD
+589 EFDDNELDD
-601 DLKGLDL
+601 DLK
-608 EDDEEQD
+608 
-615 DDDDNWGPI
+615 
-624 TDEDARFFEDTSSN
+624 
-638 DQEDESKTYSDEPEY
+638 EY
-653 DDNELDDDLKGLDLE
+653 DLGLDDD
-668 DDDEFDD
+668 
-675 EDDDN
+675 
-680 S
+680 

>member
-1 MAQISYDDQYYYK
+1 M
-14 LVTDAK
+14 
-20 NQETTKTILGIVPI
+20 
-34 LEAVQIDVVTD
+34 
-45 TVYFL
+45 
-50 LRTSYHSHTIVRSV
+50 
-64 PKQLFCDAYDLAKE
+64 
-78 LMGLGFDITSNT
+78 
-90 SSSFMQVVLEQEKT
+90 
-104 AKIEYIHSKLGWFS
+104 
-118 PAVTDKPNFLFRL
+118 
-131 SYGNAHTSRY
+131 
-141 AITNTA
+141 
-147 QYMGFESEPPSDPE
+147 
-161 EGFDAWDRRTEFV
+161 
-174 SNHILSHPGLSILYL
+174 SNHILLHPGLSILYL

-213 LRGDDIDVA
+213 LRGDDIDAA
-222 EYLITSMIGEPAAM
+222 EYLITSMIGEPTAM
-236 LASPVNREDIMN
+236 LASPVDREDIMN
-248 GIPLIFHEQQAALP
+248 GIPLIFHEPQATLP
-262 ASTVVFTQQECA
+262 ASTVVFTQQEYA

-284 SIPKK
+284 SVPKK

-303 LDLIKLAGTILGEGK
+303 LDLIKLAEIILSEVK
-318 DEVYDTY
+318 DEVYHTY
-325 LAWLKDFFKYD
+325 IAWLNDFSKYD
-336 EMQLHHQKTCAVICT
+336 EMELHHQKICAVICT
-351 ALTYAEIITQL
+351 ALTYAEAITQL
-362 EFDREEIIQYLVD
+362 EFEREEIIQYLID
-375 ILIPTKH
+375 ILIPAKH

-390 YRHIIRWVNQNKK
+390 YRHIISWVNQNKK

-415 YFDLSHSGN
+415 YFTLSHAGN

-429 KIQMNDAGQ
+429 KIQMNDAVQ

-452 LQKLHC
+452 LQRLHC

-489 SGDKAAVYVLAAM
+489 GGDKAAVYVLAAM
-502 NSMEDPLSD
+502 EEQMTN
-511 VEIDEGFDANEEPQL
+511 VEIETAEEHDANEEPQL

-544 EEEEPIDIDP
+544 EEEE
-554 NDPEWNPENNPFDE
+554 
-568 DEDGESEE
+568 
-576 DADSQHLTTKPSL
+576 DADIHHLTTKPSL
-589 DESYFDDNELDD
+589 DGSYFDDNELDD

-608 EDDEEQD
+608 EDDED
-615 DDDDNWGPI
+615 DESE
-624 TDEDARFFEDTSSN
+624 EDADNQQLIAKTSLDGS
-638 DQEDESKTYSDEPEY
+638 YF